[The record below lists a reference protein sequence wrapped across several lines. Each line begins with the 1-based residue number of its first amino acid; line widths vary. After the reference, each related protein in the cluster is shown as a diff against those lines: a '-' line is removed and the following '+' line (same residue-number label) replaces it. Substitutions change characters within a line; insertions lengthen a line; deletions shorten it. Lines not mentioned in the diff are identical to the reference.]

1 MKLRDIF
8 DIMIEKDISDTFV
21 RAYSPLRGKI
31 LLEVSTINDY
41 VFSIADINKIISGL
55 LNNRQKEA
63 LEKHRS
69 VDLAI
74 SYKDRWRFR
83 VAVFYQR
90 NTVSIVIRKVDL
102 NIASFEEL
110 NLPKVALERFSNEKQ
125 GLILLTGVTGSGK
138 STTIATM
145 MKYINENLSR
155 HILTIEE
162 PIEFTFNDE
171 KSIINQR
178 EVGVDVYSYPDAL
191 RQFTL
196 HAPDIIYIGN
206 IRDKRTCEAAL
217 TAAETGVLLLSTMHT
232 IDARSTVERI
242 VSFFPPQQ
250 HNLIFM
256 QMAALL
262 KGVISLRLLPRIDVA
277 GLIPAYEVMTLS
289 PTISDLIRENKLWE
303 IPNYITTGAIHG
315 MKSFNQCLFDLVKSK
330 KISTQAAL
338 ANSNSKEDLSL
349 MFRKTGLL

>member
-1 MKLRDIF
+1 MRFKDVLEV
-8 DIMIEKDISDTFV
+8 MIEKNMSDAFV
-21 RAYSPLRGKI
+21 RALSPLKGRI
-31 LLEVSTINDY
+31 LLDVKTVSDN
-41 VFSIADINKIISGL
+41 VFSVADVNKIISEIL
-55 LNNRQKEA
+55 DNEERRL
-63 LEKHRS
+63 LEKDKS
-69 VDLAI
+69 IDLGV
-74 SYKDRWRFR
+74 SYKERWRFR
-83 VAVFYQR
+83 VAIFYQR
-90 NTVSIVIRKVDL
+90 NTLSIVIRRIDL
-102 NIASFEEL
+102 NVLSFEEL
-110 NLPKVALERFSNEKQ
+110 NLPKVALERFCNEKQ
-125 GLILLTGVTGSGK
+125 GLVLLTGVTGSGK
-138 STTIATM
+138 STTIAAM
-145 MKYINENLSR
+145 IKYMNEHLAS

-178 EVGVDVYSYPDAL
+178 EMNLDVHSYPDAL
-191 RQFTL
+191 RQFAL
-196 HAPDIIYIGN
+196 HSPDVIYIGN
-206 IRDKRTCEAAL
+206 IRDRSTCQAAL

-256 QMAALL
+256 QIAALL
-262 KGVISLRLLPRIDVA
+262 KGVISLRLLPRIDIA

-315 MKSFNQCLFDLVKSK
+315 MKTFNQCLFDLVKSK

-338 ANSNSKEDLSL
+338 ANSNSKEDLAL
-349 MFRKTGLL
+349 MLRKTGLL